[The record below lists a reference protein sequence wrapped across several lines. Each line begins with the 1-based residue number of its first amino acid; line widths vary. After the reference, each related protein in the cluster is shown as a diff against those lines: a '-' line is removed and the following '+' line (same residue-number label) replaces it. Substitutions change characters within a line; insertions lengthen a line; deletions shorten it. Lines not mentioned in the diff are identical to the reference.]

1 MSKEA
6 AQNPSAD
13 IAVWFDGKAINEVI
27 FCEEFLRDYPMIT
40 VNGTF
45 FTVNGIVNDE
55 NRLKK
60 EIYDRI
66 KPYVTSNIA
75 KRVTNLLDV
84 MRMECCAA
92 DLLLYQD
99 RIHVANG
106 TYHLDGTFSTE
117 KDYCR
122 NRLPVAYHPEAP
134 QPVTWLHF
142 LSQLLEPEDILTL
155 QEFIGYCFIPSTKG
169 QKMLMLTGKG
179 GEGKSRIGVVL
190 RALLGTNMKTGSV
203 AKVETSNFARADLEH
218 KLLMLDD
225 DMKLEAL
232 PQTNNI
238 KAIITAE
245 LPMDLER
252 KRQQSY
258 QGDLYVRFIGLG
270 NGVLQALH
278 DRSVGF
284 FRRQIILTTKEKD
297 PNRKDDPYIAEKMT
311 AEAEGIFLW
320 ALEGLHRLIA
330 NDFRFTLSQSAL
342 DNLNDAVSDGNN
354 IIDFLASEGYIR
366 FRADYEASSKNL
378 YAVYKQWCDD
388 NALNSLS
395 QKSFGSFLKQ
405 NESRYNLEY
414 TNKVN
419 IGGGRFA
426 RGFVGIELLQRP
438 FL

>member
-179 GEGKSRIGVVL
+179 GEGKRRIGVVL

-218 KLLMLDD
+218 ELLMLDD